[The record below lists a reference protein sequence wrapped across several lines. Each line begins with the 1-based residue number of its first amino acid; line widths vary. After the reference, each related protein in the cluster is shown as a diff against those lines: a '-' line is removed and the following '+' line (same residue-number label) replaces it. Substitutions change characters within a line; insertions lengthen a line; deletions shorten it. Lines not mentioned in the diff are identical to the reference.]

1 MTTLFRSL
9 RIRGYRIWWI
19 GMTASNLGTWV
30 QRIAQDWLVLTVLTN
45 EDATAVAVN
54 MVLNFLPPVA
64 LLPLTALVADRFD
77 RKKTLLVTQS
87 IQALL
92 AIALA
97 VLTLTGTIEL
107 WIVFGLSAALGITSA
122 FDQPVRQT
130 FVSEL
135 VPISS
140 IGNAI
145 ALNQMS
151 FNAGRLIGPGL
162 GGLLVAVAGP
172 GWGFVVN
179 AVAFAGTIIALV
191 IIPASARD
199 IPVRLPTAGGV
210 GKAFSFIRSRGDVAV
225 IFVMMFFVG
234 LFALNTPLYIATMT
248 RIEFHVGANMLGYLT
263 SAMAIGSLTGAL
275 MAARR
280 GQPTLKHL
288 TIASAGLGAA
298 FLICAIAPALWFF
311 GVALACL
318 GMGVMTTTASANGLI
333 QIATPP
339 ELRGRVI
346 AIYLASLSVASA
358 VGALIAGPIIDVFG
372 PRWAMVAAGTASLIA
387 VTIVLVWLAV
397 ARSFRVH
404 WNRSLRWPLRFAPR
418 PDPGT

>member
-1 MTTLFRSL
+1 MAGELTGRLTRCRREAVTTLFRSL

-107 WIVFGLSAALGITSA
+107 WMVFGLSAALGITSA

-172 GWGFVVN
+172 G
-179 AVAFAGTIIALV
+179 
-191 IIPASARD
+191 
-199 IPVRLPTAGGV
+199 
-210 GKAFSFIRSRGDVAV
+210 
-225 IFVMMFFVG
+225 
-234 LFALNTPLYIATMT
+234 
-248 RIEFHVGANMLGYLT
+248 
-263 SAMAIGSLTGAL
+263 
-275 MAARR
+275 
-280 GQPTLKHL
+280 
-288 TIASAGLGAA
+288 
-298 FLICAIAPALWFF
+298 C
-311 GVALACL
+311 
-318 GMGVMTTTASANGLI
+318 
-333 QIATPP
+333 
-339 ELRGRVI
+339 
-346 AIYLASLSVASA
+346 
-358 VGALIAGPIIDVFG
+358 
-372 PRWAMVAAGTASLIA
+372 
-387 VTIVLVWLAV
+387 
-397 ARSFRVH
+397 
-404 WNRSLRWPLRFAPR
+404 
-418 PDPGT
+418 

>member
-1 MTTLFRSL
+1 MNAPGSVTSP
-9 RIRGYRIWWI
+9 
-19 GMTASNLGTWV
+19 
-30 QRIAQDWLVLTVLTN
+30 TVRV
-45 EDATAVAVN
+45 E
-54 MVLNFLPPVA
+54 
-64 LLPLTALVADRFD
+64 
-77 RKKTLLVTQS
+77 S
-87 IQALL
+87 S
-92 AIALA
+92 
-97 VLTLTGTIEL
+97 TGTNGSE
-107 WIVFGLSAALGITSA
+107 IT
-122 FDQPVRQT
+122 
-130 FVSEL
+130 
-135 VPISS
+135 
-140 IGNAI
+140 GCK
-145 ALNQMS
+145 
-151 FNAGRLIGPGL
+151 
-162 GGLLVAVAGP
+162 
-172 GWGFVVN
+172 
-179 AVAFAGTIIALV
+179 TI
-191 IIPASARD
+191 
-199 IPVRLPTAGGV
+199 
-210 GKAFSFIRSRGDVAV
+210 
-225 IFVMMFFVG
+225 
-234 LFALNTPLYIATMT
+234 
-248 RIEFHVGANMLGYLT
+248 
-263 SAMAIGSLTGAL
+263 L

-288 TIASAGLGAA
+288 TIASAGRGAA